1 MISLNSQAS
10 DEAGKNIGTE
20 AVQPFGPVY
29 RKIELVTYI
38 QNALYLIGNV
48 VIFQNM
54 VDFNIPGTFKHLKMT
69 IFVRAVYCRTLWESM
84 NSWI

>member
-54 VDFNIPGTFKHLKMT
+54 VDLIYQELLNILKWRFLYACFT
-69 IFVRAVYCRTLWESM
+69 VDTYGK
-84 NSWI
+84 SW